1 MNDIAIVFLNEIKD
15 FLSTPNSMR
24 SLLIL
29 LLSILVAYW
38 LSKYISRGIIRLAQF
53 IAVRSDTTTDED
65 KRVLLRRVET
75 YLSIGIAIVRAL
87 IVGIVAF
94 YTWQL
99 LSPGVNL
106 SAATI
111 GASAFFVVIAGA
123 TIGMILRDLTA
134 GATMIAERWFHVG
147 DFIRVEPFTDVG
159 GVVERMTLRSTKLRS
174 LNGEI
179 VWLHNQHIQGVKV
192 TPRGLRRL
200 AIDIFANNEK
210 VGRNLIEKVIAA
222 MPVGTLKLATKPEI
236 VACEKWGEKLW
247 HFVVIGETT
256 PGREWLMDT
265 YFLSSLEEVD
275 ARRKGP
281 TTFVRKPIARYSDER
296 AERSFRRA
304 VRLQKK

>member
-1 MNDIAIVFLNEIKD
+1 MNDIFTTIITEIRD
-15 FLSTPNSMR
+15 FLATPNSMR

-29 LLSILVAYW
+29 MISIIVAYW
-38 LSKYISRGIIRLAQF
+38 LSKYISRGIIHLAQF
-53 IAVRSDTTTDED
+53 IAVRSDNTADDD
-65 KRVLLRRVET
+65 KRIMLRRVET
-75 YLSIGIAIVRAL
+75 YLSIGIAVVRAL
-87 IVGIVAF
+87 IIGIVAF

-99 LSPGVNL
+99 LSPGANL

>member
-75 YLSIGIAIVRAL
+75 YLSIVIAIVRAL

-123 TIGMILRDLTA
+123 TVGMILRDLTA

-174 LNGEI
+174 LNGEVI
-179 VWLHNQHIQGVKV
+179 WLHNQHIQGVKV

-200 AIDIFANNEK
+200 AIGIFANNEK

>member
-1 MNDIAIVFLNEIKD
+1 MNDIFTTIITEIRD
-15 FLSTPNSMR
+15 FLATPNSMR

-29 LLSILVAYW
+29 MISIIVAYW
-38 LSKYISRGIIRLAQF
+38 LSKYISRGIIHLAQF
-53 IAVRSDTTTDED
+53 IAVRSDNTADDD
-65 KRVLLRRVET
+65 KRIMLRRVET
-75 YLSIGIAIVRAL
+75 YLSIGIAVVRAL
-87 IVGIVAF
+87 IIGIVAF

-99 LSPGVNL
+99 LSPGANL

-174 LNGEI
+174 LNGEVI
-179 VWLHNQHIQGVKV
+179 WLHNQHIQGVKV

>member
-29 LLSILVAYW
+29 LLSILVEYW

-123 TIGMILRDLTA
+123 TVGMILRDLTA

-174 LNGEI
+174 LNGEVI
-179 VWLHNQHIQGVKV
+179 WLHNQHIQGVKV

>member
-123 TIGMILRDLTA
+123 TVGMILRDLTA

-174 LNGEI
+174 LNGEVI
-179 VWLHNQHIQGVKV
+179 WLHNQHIQGVKV